1 MSNPPNNFSQQLKEQ
16 TQKLGQLPKPD
27 VAARAHSEKLIAHIR
42 HEIDAAGGSIS
53 FARYMELALMA
64 PGLGYYSAGSHKL
77 GAQGDFVT
85 APEISPLFSRCV
97 ARQCQQV
104 IETLRH
110 EPGGVDV
117 LEFGAGSGVMAA
129 DILLELEQRQALP
142 DHYYILELS
151 GDLRQ
156 RQRDTI
162 ASRAPQWLE
171 KVHWLDTLPA
181 AGFRGV
187 MLANEVVDAM
197 PVHRVMHTDAA
208 NSAWQEYYV
217 TWRDERFQWQL
228 ADINDERLQHA
239 LHELPGQLPV
249 PYSTEVNLALAG
261 WIAALANV
269 LESGLV
275 LLVDYGFPRHEYYH
289 AQRAQGTLMCHY
301 RHRAHDDPFVY
312 PGLQDIT
319 AHVDF
324 TALAEAAV
332 QAGLDVSGY
341 CAQAHFL
348 LSCQLDKMV
357 AACDPQDPAYLAI
370 TQQVRTLTSP
380 EEMGELF
387 KVIALTKSLSTPLMG
402 FSFRDQREKL

>member
-1 MSNPPNNFSQQLKEQ
+1 
-16 TQKLGQLPKPD
+16 
-27 VAARAHSEKLIAHIR
+27 
-42 HEIDAAGGSIS
+42 
-53 FARYMELALMA
+53 
-64 PGLGYYSAGSHKL
+64 
-77 GAQGDFVT
+77 
-85 APEISPLFSRCV
+85 
-97 ARQCQQV
+97 
-104 IETLRH
+104 
-110 EPGGVDV
+110 
-117 LEFGAGSGVMAA
+117 
-129 DILLELEQRQALP
+129 
-142 DHYYILELS
+142 
-151 GDLRQ
+151 
-156 RQRDTI
+156 
-162 ASRAPQWLE
+162 
-171 KVHWLDTLPA
+171 
-181 AGFRGV
+181 
-187 MLANEVVDAM
+187 
-197 PVHRVMHTDAA
+197 
-208 NSAWQEYYV
+208 
-217 TWRDERFQWQL
+217 
-228 ADINDERLQHA
+228 
-239 LHELPGQLPV
+239 
-249 PYSTEVNLALAG
+249 LAG

-332 QAGLDVSGY
+332 QAGLDVGGY